1 MTFKKKI
8 FEHLLSLILITSLL
22 GTFLYFVIQDKNIQ
36 KTQLD
41 EKIEPYLSLSFID
54 FDNPFDRALLLDV
67 LNTYEP
73 GQQSNHE
80 SLITS
85 IEQYR
90 KTNLIE
96 GMEDAYRKEQLSP
109 KKWQQLSMMYAKF
122 ILIYIFVMI
131 LTYYGVQTFGT
142 LRFVRKQQN
151 QKSHLL
157 SFFQRL
163 FTKPEFNRLKDYI
176 NYYLQTTL
184 HLFKSIVIAL
194 AYFILF
200 APAYVIAYSLKTQL
214 NTNTIFFMIILAVI
228 SNGLLITYTN
238 KFYTF
243 LVTES
248 RKGYIQTAIVK
259 NLNTSY
265 IRTKKSAINYASIF
279 NFRKHFPAHVFQHIF
294 INARYQYL
302 QTIKEQASFLISG
315 LIIIEMALNIQGHFS
330 YELLKQLLYKN
341 YDIVIVIILG
351 IFYIVKLTEIFTD
364 WLTYK
369 ESIKYE
375 NVELASNK

>member
-80 SLITS
+80 SLVTS

>member
-85 IEQYR
+85 IEHYR

-176 NYYLQTTL
+176 SYYLQTTL

>member
-1 MTFKKKI
+1 MTFKKKLI
-8 FEHLLSLILITSLL
+8 EHLLSLILITSLL
-22 GTFLYFVIQDKNIQ
+22 GTFLYFTIENKNIQ
-36 KTQLD
+36 NTQ
-41 EKIEPYLSLSFID
+41 KNARIEPYLGLSFID

-67 LNTYEP
+67 LNTYKP
-73 GQQSNHE
+73 GQQSTHE
-80 SLITS
+80 SLIKT

-96 GMEDAYRKEQLSP
+96 GMEEAYRKEQLSS

-131 LTYYGVQTFGT
+131 LTYYGVQTFGI
-142 LRFVRKQQN
+142 LRFIRKQQN
-151 QKSHLL
+151 RKSHLL
-157 SFFQRL
+157 SFFQQL
-163 FTKPEFNRLKDYI
+163 VTKPKYKRFKDYL
-176 NYYLQTTL
+176 NYYFQTIL
-184 HLFKSIVIAL
+184 HLLKSIVIAL

-248 RKGYIQTAIVK
+248 RKGYVQTAIVK
-259 NLNTSY
+259 NLNMSY
-265 IRTKKSAINYASIF
+265 KRTQKSAINYASIF
-279 NFRKHFPAHVFQHIF
+279 NVRKHFPMHVFQHIY

-341 YDIVIVIILG
+341 YDIVTVIILG

-375 NVELASNK
+375 NVEPVGAK